1 GCFEADPALLRLDA
15 PFARA
20 GLSCAADAK
29 CGRSEEE
36 NGYGHPRRTPAETG
50 QHSLDDPVLEHGMAQ
65 SAGEME
71 RYERQQGIAENSV
84 RALENILVSLFVA
97 CRQIAQPGQQRK
109 GRKLEKNGRLVRD
122 RDHSPAGLCK
132 LKAWNFCTPVK
143 SSMTHA
149 SGNCTKIR
157 NAISQCSSFAVGVYS
172 FSLTEDTPYH
182 LPALGIDIQGS
193 AGASAGPF

>member
-122 RDHSPAGLCK
+122 RDHSPAGHRHED
-132 LKAWNFCTPVK
+132 NDQIEQGVGYK
-143 SSMTHA
+143 S
-149 SGNCTKIR
+149 R
-157 NAISQCSSFAVGVYS
+157 
-172 FSLTEDTPYH
+172 L
-182 LPALGIDIQGS
+182 ALGLRYGRRERRRRIEKAPNKPQSREREHGW
-193 AGASAGPF
+193 PKRFMQ